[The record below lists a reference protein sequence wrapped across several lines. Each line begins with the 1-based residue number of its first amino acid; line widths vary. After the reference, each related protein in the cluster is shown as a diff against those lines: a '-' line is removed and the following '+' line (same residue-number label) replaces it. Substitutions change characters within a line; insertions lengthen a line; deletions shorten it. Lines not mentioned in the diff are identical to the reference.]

1 MINMSEVKVKKE
13 KKKLSKSAIVLIVG
27 IVVIA
32 IPVLVFVG
40 ILGISALQTGTPRN
54 GSRFDNDLVNEIT
67 NDKLTTI
74 ENDLNTISNIESVEV
89 VLSEGQLK
97 IFIDTVDTLS
107 EEDVDKIVNEA
118 YTKVT
123 STLPISTYFTATDSA
138 RMYDLQINVYTTIEA
153 SPVGEENHRQYKF
166 LHKNSAEETYQIDN
180 LAVPKNADIAKEL
193 EGLDETDDS
202 SNDSSDSST
211 ESDEE

>member
-67 NDKLTTI
+67 NDNLTTI

-107 EEDVDKIVNEA
+107 EEMLIRLLMRLIQK
-118 YTKVT
+118 
-123 STLPISTYFTATDSA
+123 
-138 RMYDLQINVYTTIEA
+138 
-153 SPVGEENHRQYKF
+153 
-166 LHKNSAEETYQIDN
+166 
-180 LAVPKNADIAKEL
+180 
-193 EGLDETDDS
+193 
-202 SNDSSDSST
+202 
-211 ESDEE
+211 